1 MKRHFVHDLLW
12 SDGAFAIADLTLTQA
27 ETSRFLNP
35 KSAIHNLQSA
45 SESLLAWINTGIEV
59 AEIYLGVR

>member
-1 MKRHFVHDLLW
+1 MKRLFVHDLLW

>member
-1 MKRHFVHDLLW
+1 MKRLFVHDLLW

-45 SESLLAWINTGIEV
+45 SESLLAWIKTGIEV